1 MDKHLMLQEALI
13 HKSSLKL
20 SSVFCAQN
28 TKCLTDRPLMEDS
41 KGPVDARGLS
51 AWKIIAN
58 SVLGLGLSLNT
69 VVDLCLKQELA
80 CHKP

>member
-1 MDKHLMLQEALI
+1 
-13 HKSSLKL
+13 
-20 SSVFCAQN
+20 
-28 TKCLTDRPLMEDS
+28 MEDS
-41 KGPVDARGLS
+41 KGPVDARGLG